1 MPELT
6 ARKSARRHHWRR
18 DMIELAALFTAVA
31 VADGLANTV
40 AHGPD
45 GPFLLIA
52 SAVALVATAAFHTW
66 WAHRHSHAPPA
77 DTPADTDAAPATA
90 LRRVHRRVH

>member
-1 MPELT
+1 MTEMPELT
-6 ARKSARRHHWRR
+6 VHGNTRRHHWRR
-18 DMIELAALFTAVA
+18 DLIELAAMFTAVA
-31 VADGLANTV
+31 VADAVANTV

-66 WAHRHSHAPPA
+66 WARRHSHAPPA
-77 DTPADTDAAPATA
+77 DAPVDTGA
-90 LRRVHRRVH
+90 